1 MTLAFD
7 PYQQWLGITR
17 EEQPANYYR
26 MLGVRLFES
35 DPQVIHAAAERKM
48 AYVRARAAGPQAV
61 QGRQVLAELAAARQC
76 LSDPQQKAVYD
87 RGLTAAS
94 APPAMVRP
102 APSTGMP
109 AVAMPAAKPA
119 VRAPRPIAIAVQPT
133 PAPVWQCEPEAPA
146 FGIQTGPSSYRP
158 RPRSG
163 SGVGIFAGLALAA
176 AAGVGGYFY
185 AQHQKP
191 PIAKVIPEVTTATPV
206 VESKA
211 KVPVVEPVK
220 EPTKTITKT
229 PVKTAPVVTT
239 KTPVKTTPVEVVA
252 PVTPPPVVVNN
263 PPSRDPGEF
272 DDPAIIRRPR
282 SFGGRFDLSSLVAAA
297 GASDPEAA
305 AKIVDPEMFP
315 LLKQKLPVPG
325 ASEQSKALNAIRATF
340 RKDYQSAVQ
349 PAAKVTLARTLLSE
363 AARSIDDA
371 TSRFVYL
378 AEARDLAIDG
388 SSPALSMQMVDTLS
402 RMYAIDPVGMKYSTL
417 SRGAGS
423 AKTNVAQRSISTNAL
438 AMIETAIVANDF
450 DSANR
455 LLELGLSSARTAKDG
470 KLVKLASELRG
481 ELKSVTEQF
490 QQAETARAT
499 LAKTPEDA
507 EANLTLGRYLSR
519 AGDWTEA
526 LPYLA
531 KGTDVKL
538 AGLAARDLAKPT
550 VAVEQRGIGDAWW
563 DLGEGADEGTRGQ
576 YRQRACHWYEQAVGK
591 LDSLAKFQVEFRLK
605 QVADA
610 AGEGVATVVEPAS
623 PDSLPPLARKLLGRY
638 DLVAIEK
645 KTQQRKT
652 AQWELLATKQ
662 ATEEGRV
669 VATWDLED
677 TTRLKVTFLD
687 TDRGVVYLRF
697 NTAKT
702 QLTGGM
708 TMSTGEMWKW
718 ELNRSSERNLGGM
731 DDESLPIP
739 IPSPLPIR

>member
-61 QGRQVLAELAAARQC
+61 LGRQLLAELAAARQC

-94 APPAMVRP
+94 APPAMAPMARP
-102 APSTGMP
+102 P
-109 AVAMPAAKPA
+109 

-133 PAPVWQCEPEAPA
+133 PAPVWQCEAPEAPLS
-146 FGIQTGPSSYRP
+146 FGIQTGSSSYRP

-163 SGVGIFAGLALAA
+163 SGLGIFAGIALAA

-185 AQHQKP
+185 AQQQKP
-191 PIAKVIPEVTTATPV
+191 PIAKVVPDVTPALPVAESKTKAPAVEAVKETPKAIVKTPAKTTPV
-206 VESKA
+206 ATTV
-211 KVPVVEPVK
+211 
-220 EPTKTITKT
+220 KT
-229 PVKTAPVVTT
+229 PVKTVTAEPA
-239 KTPVKTTPVEVVA
+239 KPVE
-252 PVTPPPVVVNN
+252 PPPVVVNN
-263 PPSRDPGEF
+263 PPPRDPGEM

-325 ASEQSKALNAIRATF
+325 SSEQSKALNAIRATF
-340 RKDYQSAVQ
+340 RKDYQGAIQ
-349 PAAKVTLARTLLSE
+349 PAAKVTLARTFLSE
-363 AARSIDDA
+363 AARSIDDS

-402 RMYAIDPVGMKYSTL
+402 RMYAIDPIGMKYSTL
-417 SRGAGS
+417 SRGASS

-490 QQAETARAT
+490 KQAEAARAT

-519 AGDWTEA
+519 AGDWDEA
-526 LPYLA
+526 LPCLA

-538 AGLAARDLAKPT
+538 AGLAARDLNKPT
-550 VAVEQRGIGDAWW
+550 VALEQRGIGDAWW

-610 AGEGVATVVEPAS
+610 AGEGAGTTVAEPAT

-638 DLVAIEK
+638 DLLATEK
-645 KTQQRKT
+645 KTQQRKM
-652 AQWELLATKQ
+652 AQWELLASKQ
-662 ATEEGRV
+662 ATEDGRV
-669 VATWDLED
+669 VATWELED
-677 TTRLKVTFLD
+677 TTRLKITFLD

-697 NTAKT
+697 NSGKT

-718 ELNRSSERNLGGM
+718 ELNRASDRDLGGM
-731 DDESLPIP
+731 DNESLPTP